1 MINKTSKDKPEG
13 SKKPAKAE
21 LLATRPAG
29 QTPVLTPEKEAQ
41 LAKLKGLSD
50 DEIDFSDDP
59 ETTEAEWATA
69 VRGNPFT
76 RPKKVATAV
85 RLDADVVHWLKAQ
98 GRGYQTRLN
107 AYLRRMMAEELRKAE
122 GL

>member
-1 MINKTSKDKPEG
+1 MINKTSKDK

-29 QTPVLTPEKEAQ
+29 QTPVLTPEKKAQ
-41 LAKLKGLSD
+41 LAKLEGLSD